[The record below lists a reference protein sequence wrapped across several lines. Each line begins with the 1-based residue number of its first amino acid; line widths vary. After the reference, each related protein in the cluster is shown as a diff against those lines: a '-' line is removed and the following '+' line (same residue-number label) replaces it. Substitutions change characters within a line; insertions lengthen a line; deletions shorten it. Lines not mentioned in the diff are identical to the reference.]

1 MFRKIRAT
9 WKAADAAA
17 IVVKALR
24 LPILDLEYDP
34 EAMGKSLVEHVCGAR
49 PDLFGFGR
57 HRQPPH
63 PVVTAA
69 AALAVGAAARDQF
82 PISTR
87 QTIRLSLGNVLLD
100 AIEKRYHYDFDDNEM
115 ELLSLAQADYLELEA
130 ELAAIVEVPSMAPRQ
145 QTAPVQPSA
154 SERLAGLARDLDALE
169 KKSGS

>member
-1 MFRKIRAT
+1 MFKKMRAT
-9 WKAADAAA
+9 WKAAEATS

-34 EAMGKSLVEHVCGAR
+34 ELMGKSLVEHVCGAR

-57 HRQPPH
+57 RRQPPH

-69 AALAVGAAARDQF
+69 IALAVGAAARDQF

-87 QTIRLSLGNVLLD
+87 QTIQLSLGNVLLD
-100 AIEKRYHYDFDDNEM
+100 AIEKRYHYDFDDNEV
-115 ELLSLAQADYLELEA
+115 ELINLAYRDYHEVDA
-130 ELAAIVEVPSMAPRQ
+130 ELGEIAAASSITPLKP
-145 QTAPVQPSA
+145 TAPPQPSA

-169 KKSGS
+169 KKGGG